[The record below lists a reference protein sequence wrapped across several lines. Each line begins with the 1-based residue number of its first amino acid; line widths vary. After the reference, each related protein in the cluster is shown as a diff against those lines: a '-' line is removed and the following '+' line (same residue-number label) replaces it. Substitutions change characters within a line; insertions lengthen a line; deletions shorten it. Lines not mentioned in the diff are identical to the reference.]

1 VCAKY
6 SLGPAVFY
14 VLAHLENLTH
24 VGVPQWVLSRLAPDV
39 GGLGEGND
47 WGDLMPKLFAI
58 PVVHDLCL
66 SP

>member
-1 VCAKY
+1 
-6 SLGPAVFY
+6 
-14 VLAHLENLTH
+14 
-24 VGVPQWVLSRLAPDV
+24 VLSRLAPDV